1 MVVLF
6 GAFMWV
12 LLTLLVFIFPTFSL
26 LMMLFFFAMLLGS
39 SCFRLGWL
47 LSSFQGFIGLK
58 VNVGKSEIAPIGEVS
73 NIHIWLIFFDAGWVV
88 CL

>member
-6 GAFMWV
+6 WAFLWV
-12 LLTLLVFIFPTFSL
+12 LLTLLVFMFPTFSL

-39 SCFRLGWL
+39 RCFRLGWL
-47 LSSFQGFIGLK
+47 SSFQDFTGLK
-58 VNVGKSEIAPIGEVS
+58 VNVGKSEIASIGEVS